1 MWKSS
6 RLEISLSAFDPI
18 GATTNVVPGSLYF
31 LYAGEVN
38 KKRPL
43 VKAVSKIVASCS
55 Q

>member
-1 MWKSS
+1 MWKSLPLG
-6 RLEISLSAFDPI
+6 RFLSAFGPI
-18 GATTNVVPGSLYF
+18 GATTNVVPGALYC